1 MKITN
6 NQLDQFLNDSLLNYN
21 YEDDALRVVSL
32 YSYEKNR
39 SSVDISYDSNEKFE
53 VSISIGDEEVELTEE
68 QLDDVYK
75 KMELAFNV
83 QVADDREYFYNQR
96 YESDSID
103 DSYYIQ

>member
-1 MKITN
+1 M
-6 NQLDQFLNDSLLNYN
+6 
-21 YEDDALRVVSL
+21 
-32 YSYEKNR
+32 
-39 SSVDISYDSNEKFE
+39 
-53 VSISIGDEEVELTEE
+53 SIGDEEVELTED